1 MTLSPSRRGPQG
13 AGRCSA
19 GFGPGYENSSVVFRT
34 FVQKRSWLGG
44 VGSAAAVRPRRGAAP
59 CLLCHRAGCSAGR
72 TPPWAG
78 CRRGPMSS
86 QGWKRAVCPC
96 RGATIPVFEP
106 PIFPGMNSYTFYT
119 LYNKDY
125 LKHFVELWICGSKFD
140 FMLTEASQKLPPG
153 CPHLLLPLCNSPG
166 QGPGETWD
174 AGRRGHSRTGPA
186 NWCSGK
192 VSGN

>member
-1 MTLSPSRRGPQG
+1 MKTRALFSERSSRN
-13 AGRCSA
+13 A
-19 GFGPGYENSSVVFRT
+19 
-34 FVQKRSWLGG
+34 
-44 VGSAAAVRPRRGAAP
+44 VGSAAWEAPLLWGPDGARRPVSSVTARGAPPGERPREPAVGGGAV
-59 CLLCHRAGCSAGR
+59 
-72 TPPWAG
+72 
-78 CRRGPMSS
+78 SS
-86 QGWKRAVCPC
+86 QGWKRAICPC